1 MDNNN
6 TELNKSNMENQTIPT
21 ENNPSNGNNKNN
33 KNILIAIVAVVV
45 ILVGAYFLFE
55 QKSKENKN
63 QQSNKPDSTAVKKDS
78 VKTLDSLRITDSLKA
93 NINNINE
100 EEYEDDRY
108 GTVVYVGSGQVIG
121 GKQVKYGDILYV
133 DFEKSDDNRK
143 LVYLT
148 NPYKNKAL
156 PPATAIHSS
165 NVVYEGTFENY
176 KKYFSLAPFRSLPA
190 TVKDLILEN
199 NYNNGNYYY
208 VTQNADRAKTTICF
222 GDFDG
227 DNLKDYA
234 ILLDNNEKQISRL
247 IVICTNSETRKPYI
261 SFAENYNDKMR
272 INSFKKGAMI
282 IVDSELQAAEM
293 DGIILKGEDV
303 KLAVVY
309 EKKLQKFKTYY
320 QE

>member
-1 MDNNN
+1 MEHDNTKLNN
-6 TELNKSNMENQTIPT
+6 PNMENQTIPT
-21 ENNPSNGNNKNN
+21 ENNQPTGGK
-33 KNILIAIVAVVV
+33 KTTQKYVIITVIAIILIIA
-45 ILVGAYFLFE
+45 GTYFFFE
-55 QKSKENKN
+55 QKNQKNKVPQN
-63 QQSNKPDSTAVKKDS
+63 NVPDTTAVKKDTL
-78 VKTLDSLRITDSLKA
+78 KTLDSLHITDSLNA
-93 NINNINE
+93 NE
-100 EEYEDDRY
+100 DEYEDERY
-108 GTVVYVGSGQVIG
+108 GTMVYVGNGQVIG

-133 DFEKSDDNRK
+133 DFHKSDENRK

-148 NPYKNKAL
+148 DPYKNKAL
-156 PPATAIHSS
+156 PPATALHSS

-176 KKYFSLAPFRSLPA
+176 KKYFSLASFRTLPA

-208 VTQNADRAKTTICF
+208 VTQNADRAKSTICF

-282 IVDSELQAAEM
+282 IVDTELQPAEM

-309 EKKLQKFKTYY
+309 EKDLQKFKTYY